1 MDVLI
6 RTAAPTDL
14 VAVGTLT
21 VDVYGGEQLVS
32 TGYLPV
38 LADAAA
44 RADAPL
50 TEVVV
55 ATRAPSSSG
64 MSSGS
69 GEPGERILGAPGA
82 PGERILGALTLCRFG
97 SPFADLAEEG
107 EAEIRMLAV
116 RFEARQRGVGE
127 ALVLDSAERARA
139 HGCTRLV
146 LSTMPVME
154 SAQRLYERTG
164 FRRIAHRDL
173 TLRQGLGD
181 HGRRLPRRR
190 LPRGGRLLHGDPARC
205 PAPCGTRR
213 RYHGG
218 GCRNGAG
225 TGRRRVLP
233 AWYRLRGALR

>member
-6 RTAAPTDL
+6 RTAAPADL
-14 VAVGTLT
+14 AAVGTLT

-44 RADAPL
+44 RAAAPL

-55 ATRAPSSSG
+55 ATRAPSSAG
-64 MSSGS
+64 MSS
-69 GEPGERILGAPGA
+69 EPGEIGERIGAPGA

-164 FRRIAHRDL
+164 FQRIAHRDL
-173 TLRQGLGD
+173 TLRQGF
-181 HGRRLPRRR
+181 
-190 LPRGGRLLHGDPARC
+190 RLLA
-205 PAPCGTRR
+205 
-213 RYHGG
+213 Y
-218 GCRNGAG
+218 
-225 TGRRRVLP
+225 
-233 AWYRLRGALR
+233 ALEL

>member
-6 RTAAPTDL
+6 RTAAPADL
-14 VAVGTLT
+14 AAVGTLT

-55 ATRAPSSSG
+55 ATRAPSSSSV
-64 MSSGS
+64 SSG
-69 GEPGERILGAPGA
+69 PGA

-127 ALVLDSAERARA
+127 TIEPLEQ
-139 HGCTRLV
+139 H
-146 LSTMPVME
+146 E
-154 SAQRLYERTG
+154 Q
-164 FRRIAHRDL
+164 
-173 TLRQGLGD
+173 
-181 HGRRLPRRR
+181 PR
-190 LPRGGRLLHGDPARC
+190 
-205 PAPCGTRR
+205 
-213 RYHGG
+213 
-218 GCRNGAG
+218 
-225 TGRRRVLP
+225 V
-233 AWYRLRGALR
+233 